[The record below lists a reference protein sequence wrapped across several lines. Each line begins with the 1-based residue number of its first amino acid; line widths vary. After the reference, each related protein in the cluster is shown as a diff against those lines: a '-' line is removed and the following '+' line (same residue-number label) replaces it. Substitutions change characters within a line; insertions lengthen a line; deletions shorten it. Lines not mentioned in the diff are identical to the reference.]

1 MPGAR
6 QGINRPPDSRSWA
19 SPLHPPLHREAL
31 NHQGLNGVASVELRW
46 GLGSPGPHLN
56 LAYGFLVLLV
66 SRLEEGFSLMDQVAQ
81 VFILLGKENKGDN

>member
-1 MPGAR
+1 M
-6 QGINRPPDSRSWA
+6 
-19 SPLHPPLHREAL
+19 
-31 NHQGLNGVASVELRW
+31 ASVEMRW